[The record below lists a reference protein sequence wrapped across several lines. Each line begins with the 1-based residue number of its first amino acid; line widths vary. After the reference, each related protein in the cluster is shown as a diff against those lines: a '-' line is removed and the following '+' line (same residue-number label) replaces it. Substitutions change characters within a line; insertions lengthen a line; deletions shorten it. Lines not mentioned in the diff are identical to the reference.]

1 MHLTRSPQRNILK
14 VSSFWEAS
22 EKERKKE
29 RNQKPNESGKNG
41 FPLRERAWH
50 QAIKNCTKSGQAIS
64 RSNKYFVE
72 KSN

>member
-22 EKERKKE
+22 EKEKE
-29 RNQKPNESGKNG
+29 RAQKPNENAKNG

-50 QAIKNCTKSGQAIS
+50 QAIKQFKKSGQAIS
-64 RSNKYFVE
+64 RSNKYFDE